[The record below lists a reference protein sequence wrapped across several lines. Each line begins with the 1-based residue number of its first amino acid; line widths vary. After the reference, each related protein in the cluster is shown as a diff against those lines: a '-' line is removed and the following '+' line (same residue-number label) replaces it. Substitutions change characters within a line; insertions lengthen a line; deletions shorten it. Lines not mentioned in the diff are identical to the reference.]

1 PRWKNTNCCNHISP
15 ATTTNAAALLEKYEA
30 TTTSDPPQKKSS
42 QPRRKSTMLQP
53 HQSHHNEE
61 TPQLC
66 WKSTEIHYYHQSER
80 RAFQHLKPK
89 KSISCTELFIWKGDS
104 QSDCH
109 IHRTCRKRRQ
119 RQYQTP
125 VECRPPPPKI

>member
-1 PRWKNTNCCNHISP
+1 S
-15 ATTTNAAALLEKYEA
+15 LEKYELVQPHQSRHNDKRHSFAGKVRSHNHIRPA
-30 TTTSDPPQKKSS
+30 TKKKSS

-53 HQSHHNEE
+53 HQSRHNEE

-66 WKSTEIHYYHQSER
+66 WKSTEIHYYHQSKR

-89 KSISCTELFIWKGDS
+89 KSISCIELFIWKGDS

-109 IHRTCRKRRQ
+109 THRTCRKRRH